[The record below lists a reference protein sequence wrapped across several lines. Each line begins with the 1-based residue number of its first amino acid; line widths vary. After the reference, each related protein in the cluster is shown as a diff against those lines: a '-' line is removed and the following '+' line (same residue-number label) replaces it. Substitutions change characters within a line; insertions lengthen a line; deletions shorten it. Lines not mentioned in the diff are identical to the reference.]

1 MSNVTDINEQTV
13 KLIVR
18 FFEKESSYLERQQ
31 IKKKTIT
38 NAELIARERVYEHL
52 FNLAAGA
59 ALGTRHERQQTENLK
74 WEYNSTMHEIRRL
87 RKTLR

>member
-1 MSNVTDINEQTV
+1 MSNVADINEQTV
-13 KLIVR
+13 RLIVR

-52 FNLAAGA
+52 FNIAAGA
-59 ALGTRHERQQTENLK
+59 ALETQHA
-74 WEYNSTMHEIRRL
+74 
-87 RKTLR
+87 